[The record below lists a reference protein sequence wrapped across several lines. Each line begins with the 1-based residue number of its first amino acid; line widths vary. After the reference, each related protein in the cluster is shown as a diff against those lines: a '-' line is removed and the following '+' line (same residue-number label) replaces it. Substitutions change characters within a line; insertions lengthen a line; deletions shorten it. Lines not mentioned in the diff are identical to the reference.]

1 MVNPA
6 FDILE
11 RRLREHPNS
20 PLFARIAELYLGEN
34 RLEDA
39 LALCDQGLAMY
50 PFYPTAHLVRAR
62 ILQTLNRLD
71 EAMAE
76 LAIVRQL
83 VPDATT
89 IDSEFLMLKRR
100 DADISAT
107 SPSHDR
113 PSSVDQSQSTS
124 FGESSPSDAER
135 YLASPTL
142 AEIYVQQRKLH
153 EAIRIYEYLLATK
166 PEHRHDIM
174 TRLAVLKAQALSK
187 NDESLPKAD
196 FHSA

>member
-1 MVNPA
+1 MLNSP

-20 PLFARIAELYLGEN
+20 PLFARVAELYIAEN

-39 LALCDQGLAMY
+39 LALCDRGLGMY

-62 ILQTLNRLD
+62 ILRTMNRLD

-83 VPDATT
+83 VPDAMT
-89 IDSEFLMLKRR
+89 IDSELLMLKRR
-100 DADISAT
+100 DADMSAMT
-107 SPSHDR
+107 PSHDGL
-113 PSSVDQSQSTS
+113 SSVDQSQPTS
-124 FGESSPSDAER
+124 PGEASPSDAER

-142 AEIYVQQRKLH
+142 AEIYVQQGKLH

-174 TRLAVLKAQALSK
+174 TRLAVLKAQVLSK
-187 NDESLPKAD
+187 NDESPPEAD